1 MDGVKGHTGSVFC
14 EEQMLPDNIRY
25 LGNKQ
30 TIDVKLKEH
39 VNTVLRVRQEE
50 PFVSSWEEVWW
61 RVSKRLC
68 VWLRDWWVVWLSTR
82 TEVQTTFLP
91 AFVDVF
97 GWRVLMSVLSLR
109 TVTHLLQKNRAVM
122 IPLFNS
128 STRFKSSIAFCRV
141 KYCKWLIPWRI
152 YRTH

>member
-1 MDGVKGHTGSVFC
+1 MDGVRGHTGSVFC
-14 EEQMLPDNIRY
+14 EEQMLLDNMRY
-25 LGNKQ
+25 LGDKQ
-30 TIDVKLKEH
+30 TIGVKLKEH
-39 VNTVLRVRQEE
+39 VNIALRGRQEE

-61 RVSKRLC
+61 SVSKRLC

-97 GWRVLMSVLSLR
+97 GLTCPHVCPFPQKCP
-109 TVTHLLQKNRAVM
+109 HLLQKNRAVM

-128 STRFKSSIAFCRV
+128 STRFKKKSSIVFCRV
-141 KYCKWLIPWRI
+141 TGKIP
-152 YRTH
+152 